1 MANIL
6 VPYKQDEEKWMQH
19 YLKQA
24 KKQFKPQEMMKE
36 VKEKKFILIMF
47 LLLVN

>member
-19 YLKQA
+19 YLKHA
-24 KKQFKPQEMMKE
+24 EKQFKPKDDEGS
-36 VKEKKFILIMF
+36 
-47 LLLVN
+47 